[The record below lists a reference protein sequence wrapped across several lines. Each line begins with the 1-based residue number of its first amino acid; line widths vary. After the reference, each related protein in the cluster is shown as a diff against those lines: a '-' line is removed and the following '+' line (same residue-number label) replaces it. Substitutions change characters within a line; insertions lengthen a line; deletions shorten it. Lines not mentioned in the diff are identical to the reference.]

1 MPVVVY
7 TKCQPP
13 RTRVLSSAERERWFP
28 YCAAIILRTA
38 WHVNEQL
45 RFNDVVSRFET
56 EHRQSEFNGILCVH
70 YRCLKPAQEM
80 ADWIAQNRMD
90 RLKRNCTDGATRE
103 EVAAEWVK
111 IAQEREV
118 ILAWGRRTAMLR
130 EVVQQYRFERKQGT
144 YSYLAH
150 AAAAKIVEKADPTV
164 ADPLNYAGVLIEW
177 VERQNRDWFWR
188 CCRDHH
194 TL

>member
-28 YCAAIILRTA
+28 YCAAIIRRTG
-38 WHVNEQL
+38 WLVHEQL
-45 RFNDVVSRFET
+45 RFNEVVDRFET
-56 EHRQSEFNGILCVH
+56 EHRQSDFNNIFCVH

-80 ADWIAQNRMD
+80 ADWIAHNRMD
-90 RLKRNCTDGATRE
+90 RLKPNCTDGAPQE
-103 EVAAEWVK
+103 EVAAEWK
-111 IAQEREV
+111 RIAEERDV
-118 ILAWGRRTAMLR
+118 IVAWGRRTGMLR
-130 EVVQQYRFERKQGT
+130 EVVQQYRFERHQGA
-144 YSYLAH
+144 YSDTAH
-150 AAAAKIVEKADPTV
+150 VTASKIVEQADPTI

-177 VERQNRDWFWR
+177 AERQNREWFWR